1 MEKKQFSPELI
12 QVLDTLDAELKH
24 ARLHNPDRV
33 NTLLKNKCFSLARKT
48 KSPHVKRILQ
58 SISSIPL
65 SVTKFEEI
73 QTLRREVERGEV
85 ELSVH
90 TV

>member
-1 MEKKQFSPELI
+1 MSKKEFTPELI
-12 QVLDTLDAELKH
+12 GTLDEIDRELQH
-24 ARLHNPDRV
+24 IRMHNPGRV
-33 NTLLKNKCFSLARKT
+33 NTLLKNKCFKLMRQT

-58 SISSIPL
+58 TIT
-65 SVTKFEEI
+65 SVPMSLAKFEEI

-90 TV
+90 VI